1 MSVDEIQYF
10 EASVQQVQSEQNA
23 FYTEMI
29 QIVPPADLAQLDQII
44 QKAKNY
50 LYAKPE
56 GQKIWLVWVE
66 RIGMGLRWFACIY
79 FLLIKYLYFYWISRK
94 KI

>member
-29 QIVPPADLAQLDQII
+29 QIVPPA
-44 QKAKNY
+44 
-50 LYAKPE
+50 
-56 GQKIWLVWVE
+56 
-66 RIGMGLRWFACIY
+66 
-79 FLLIKYLYFYWISRK
+79 
-94 KI
+94 

>member
-23 FYTEMI
+23 FYTQMI

-50 LYAKPE
+50 LYAKPDTP
-56 GQKIWLVWVE
+56 QKYWPFFVE
-66 RIGMGLRWFACIY
+66 L
-79 FLLIKYLYFYWISRK
+79 
-94 KI
+94 